1 MSDITKVLRDDHARL
16 RRLFLRASQAPES
29 LDIAWDLCD
38 ELTIHSTIEQEIVYP
53 ALAKL
58 DAGLAQ
64 RSEEEHEEA
73 AEIAAEIEDLDPFD
87 TAVFPL
93 LVQLKKAVIRHIE
106 SEEKSVFPILEKAYP
121 DQLLE
126 MGSQA
131 FALRQEL
138 MGARPTRR
146 TQNRSATAN
155 WGWGNRRKESATTNM
170 GF

>member
-1 MSDITKVLRDDHARL
+1 MSDITKVMRDEHARL
-16 RRLFLRASQAPES
+16 KRLFLRATQAPES

-38 ELTIHSTIEQEIVYP
+38 ELTIHSTIEQEIVNP

-58 DAGLAQ
+58 DPGLAQ
-64 RSEEEHEEA
+64 RIEEEHEEA
-73 AEIAAEIEDLDPFD
+73 AEIAAEIEDLDPYD

-93 LVQLKKAVIRHIE
+93 LVQLKKAVMRHIDT
-106 SEEKSVFPILEKAYP
+106 SEKRAFPIIERGYP

-126 MGSQA
+126 LGSQA

-138 MGARPTRR
+138 MSARPRR
-146 TQNRSATAN
+146 RSQNKAATAN
-155 WGWGNRRKESATTNM
+155 WGWGNKRKQSATTNM